1 MSTPA
6 VNLGSHPALIVV
18 DMQNGFCVAQGFM
31 DKIGLG
37 YEPSGAV
44 IQPIARLLD
53 SARAAGIP
61 VFFTRYS
68 LNADYSDAGLL
79 LEVFPQILGTGGMV
93 RETWDADVVD
103 ALTPLP
109 GEVVLDKTRYSA
121 FYDTDLEERLRAL
134 GVDTVIVCGV
144 TTNICVEST
153 VRDAFFRD
161 IRVVVPSDA
170 TAAVTPAL
178 HEGALEDFRYGF
190 GQVATVEE
198 IGAALA
204 ALPAATAR

>member
-6 VNLGSHPALIVV
+6 VNLGKSPALIVI
-18 DMQNGFCVAQGFM
+18 DMQNGFCVAEGFM
-31 DKIGLG
+31 NKIGLG
-37 YEPSGAV
+37 YEASASV
-44 IQPIARLLD
+44 IEPITRLLD
-53 SARAAGIP
+53 GARTAGIP
-61 VFFTRYS
+61 IVFTRYS
-68 LNADYSDAGLL
+68 LNGDYSDAGLL
-79 LEVFPQILGTGGMV
+79 LEVFPQIAGTGGMV
-93 RETWDADVVD
+93 RATWDADVVE
-103 ALTPLP
+103 ALAPLP
-109 GEVVLDKTRYSA
+109 GEIVIDKTRYSA

-161 IRVVVPSDA
+161 IRCVVPADG

-190 GQVATVEE
+190 GQVGTVDE
-198 IGAALA
+198 IVEALA
-204 ALPAATAR
+204 ALPAAARN

>member
-1 MSTPA
+1 MSATT
-6 VNLGSHPALIVV
+6 VNLGKKPALIVI

-31 DKIGLG
+31 DQIGLG
-37 YEPSGAV
+37 YEASASV
-44 IQPIARLLD
+44 IEPIAELVGQ
-53 SARAAGIP
+53 ARAAGIP
-61 VFFTRYS
+61 IVFTRYV
-68 LNADYSDAGLL
+68 LNDDYSDAGLL

-93 RETWDADVVD
+93 RNTWDGDVID
-103 ALTPLP
+103 ALAPRP
-109 GEVVLDKTRYSA
+109 GEIVIDKTRYSA
-121 FYDTDLEERLRAL
+121 FFGTDLEQQLAAL

-161 IRVVVPSDA
+161 IRTVVPSDA

-190 GQVATVEE
+190 GQVVTIAE
-198 IGAALA
+198 I
-204 ALPAATAR
+204 ATALQQL